1 MLQHPVMFQKSSLVL
16 PTSQLQFVFCV
27 PLLFSMRAALSGN
40 CFHVCSGRNLNST
53 ASITN
58 LWSEV
63 RCCCEPDLITST
75 SVGPQ
80 FNCFYPQII
89 NIWRCWWTNWLKI
102 SDWLFSHCLQV
113 SNRKQGTEQKAA
125 RRWQCC
131 VVYSI
136 IYFTLHFLF

>member
-27 PLLFSMRAALSGN
+27 PLLFNMRAALSGN

-80 FNCFYPQII
+80 FNCFYTKII
-89 NIWRCWWTNWLKI
+89 HKEGVDEQTLPSGLK
-102 SDWLFSHCLQV
+102 QEQ
-113 SNRKQGTEQKAA
+113 NRNQRGGDN
-125 RRWQCC
+125 
-131 VVYSI
+131 VVL
-136 IYFTLHFLF
+136 FTL